1 MKRVK
6 LIISV
11 ILIIV
16 AAYLLYIK
24 PHKVTCTYPDYF
36 AAMNTALKATYG
48 GESASVIDLNRL
60 DHNVDVV
67 TRKLGDK
74 YKLRLVAK
82 SLPSL
87 DLLNYLMSKAHTN
100 RLMVFSE
107 PFITEILQNCNA
119 DSLDILL
126 GKPLPVEALGR
137 LSEIK
142 GWNTI
147 NWLVDTKE
155 RLNEY
160 LVFAKRK
167 NTRIKIS
174 LEINVGLQRGGFE
187 STQQLAAAVD
197 ILKADSAYLELSG
210 LMGYD
215 GHVPFVPFYIN
226 KDRAI
231 DEAFTKVQ
239 ESYGAF
245 VDELKKH
252 YDAGFVRSLTF
263 NSGGSRTYFYYPDYK
278 EYTPVNEIA
287 MGSGFLAPAEFP
299 ELQKL
304 GHQPALFLCSP
315 VLKKLESAK
324 LPHAEKISPL
334 VNWWNPNLKVSYFL
348 LGGGWPGDLVAPKG
362 IQKNPFWDQEG
373 KNYSNLLPNQ
383 SICSSSDESHL
394 NVGDFVF
401 SHAWEGDG
409 MLCFNRILLYRQNKI
424 TGSWK
429 TYKGG
434 N

>member
-1 MKRVK
+1 MKRIK
-6 LIISV
+6 LFILA

-16 AAYLLYIK
+16 AAYLLYVK
-24 PHKVTCTYPDYF
+24 PHKVRCTYTNYF
-36 AAMNTALKATYG
+36 AGMNTALKTTYG
-48 GESASVIDLNRL
+48 GESAGIIDLDRL

-67 TRKLGDK
+67 SHKLGNQF
-74 YKLRLVAK
+74 KLRLVAK

-87 DLLNYLMSKAHTN
+87 DLLNYLMLKAHTN

-107 PFITEILQNCNA
+107 PFIAEILQNWNA

-126 GKPLPVEALGR
+126 GKPLPAEALVR

-155 RLNEY
+155 RLHEY
-160 LVFAKRK
+160 LAFAKRK

-174 LEINVGLQRGGFE
+174 IEINVGLQRGGFE
-187 STQQLAAAVD
+187 TVQQLAAAVE
-197 ILKADSAYLELSG
+197 IIKADSVHLELTG

-231 DEAFTKVQ
+231 NKAFVKVQ

-252 YDAGFVRSLTF
+252 YDIEFIRSLTF

-278 EYTPVNEIA
+278 DYTPVNDIA

-299 ELQKL
+299 ELQEL
-304 GHQPALFLCSP
+304 GHMPALFLCSP
-315 VLKKLESAK
+315 ILKKTESAK

-334 VNWWNPNLKVSYFL
+334 VNRWNPNLKVSYFM

-362 IQKNPFWDQEG
+362 IQRNPFWDQEG

-383 SICSSSDESHL
+383 SICSSSDENKLH
-394 NVGDFVF
+394 VGDFVF

-409 MLCFNRILLYRQNKI
+409 MLCFNRILLYRQSKI
-424 TGSWK
+424 TGNWK